1 MKSPDEAITD
11 FQGIAKDIAPA
22 KLPPQLF
29 QEDLGGDRTRRGSW
43 KRRRGL
49 KHTNSP
55 KQVLPVT
62 CITGFHMPFSHG
74 YIIATTGAVSVTN
87 GTTNLGIQDDTTA
100 LVGRFIFDNAPLSH
114 EIVFFF

>member
-22 KLPPQLF
+22 KLPPQFF

-49 KHTNSP
+49 IHTNAP
-55 KQVLPVT
+55 KTDNAIT
-62 CITGFHMPFSHG
+62 CITGFHMPFSRG
-74 YIIATTGAVSVTN
+74 YIAVEGIEIN
-87 GTTNLGIQDDTTA
+87 GTTNLDIQDDTV
-100 LVGRFIFDNAPLSH
+100 LLLGRLDFSNLLLSH
-114 EIVFFF
+114 EVTLL

>member
-22 KLPPQLF
+22 KLPPQFF

-49 KHTNSP
+49 LHSDTPAVASAI
-55 KQVLPVT
+55 T
-62 CITGFHMPFSHG
+62 CITGFHMPFSYG
-74 YIIATTGAVSVTN
+74 YIVAEGTNIQGTTGIDIQSDVAPL
-87 GTTNLGIQDDTTA
+87 LGIFSFDDA
-100 LVGRFIFDNAPLSH
+100 DFSH
-114 EIVFFF
+114 EILFFF

>member
-22 KLPPQLF
+22 KLPPQFF

-49 KHTNSP
+49 IHTDAP
-55 KQVLPVT
+55 KTDNAIT
-62 CITGFHMPFSHG
+62 CISGFSMPFSYG
-74 YIIATTGAVSVTN
+74 YIAVEGVEIN
-87 GTTNLGIQDDTTA
+87 GTTNLGIQDDTV
-100 LVGRFIFDNAPLSH
+100 LLLGRLDFSNSLLSH
-114 EIVFFF
+114 EVTLL

>member
-22 KLPPQLF
+22 KLPPQFF

-49 KHTNSP
+49 IHTNAP
-55 KQVLPVT
+55 KTDNAIT
-62 CITGFHMPFSHG
+62 CITGFHMPFSRG
-74 YIIATTGAVSVTN
+74 YIAVEGIEIN
-87 GTTNLGIQDDTTA
+87 GTTNLDIQDNATS
-100 LVGRFIFDNAPLSH
+100 LVGRFLFDDANLSH
-114 EIVFFF
+114 EILFFF

>member
-1 MKSPDEAITD
+1 MESRPESIND

-22 KLPPQLF
+22 KLPPQFF

-43 KRRRGL
+43 KRRRGFI
-49 KHTNSP
+49 HTNAP
-55 KQVLPVT
+55 KVSNPVT

-74 YIIATTGAVSVTN
+74 YIIAEGTSLQ
-87 GTTNLGIQDDTTA
+87 GTTNMGIQDDTTA
-100 LVGRFIFDNAPLSH
+100 LVGRFVFDNAPLSH